1 MVEYYADDGYSGTN
15 FNRPEFK
22 RMMGDIEMGKINL
35 VLTKDLSRLGR
46 NHILTGQYTD
56 IIFPQYDV
64 RYIAVGDGVDTLY
77 DDNDIA
83 PFKNVLNEMYARD
96 ISKKQ
101 RASMA
106 NRRANGLFTGNLPP
120 YGYLIDPEKKHRF
133 IVDET
138 AAKVVRH
145 IFDLALQGYGGR
157 AIGPLLRT
165 KRCCVPPITT
175 LRSVLNAER
184 FRQKNISGMSR
195 PSAKCCTIPPTPELW
210 SATNDRPC
218 PSN

>member
-1 MVEYYADDGYSGTN
+1 MNSEYG
-15 FNRPEFK
+15 R
-22 RMMGDIEMGKINL
+22 
-35 VLTKDLSRLGR
+35 LSSEKLKARAR
-46 NHILTGQYTD
+46 QSMQKPHSHRTVYRHY
-56 IIFPQYDV
+56 FSAV
-64 RYIAVGDGVDTLY
+64 RCQVYRCRDGVDTLY
-77 DDNDIA
+77 GDNDIA

-157 AIGPLLRT
+157 AIGTMLQHEKVLRPSYHYAEIGL
-165 KRCCVPPITT
+165 KC
-175 LRSVLNAER
+175 ER

-195 PSAKCCTIPPTPELW
+195 PSAK
-210 SATNDRPC
+210 R
-218 PSN
+218 

>member
-1 MVEYYADDGYSGTN
+1 MKEQQEYRAGIYTRISADDGVTDRESNSITTQKQILTRYANEHGFRVVEYDADDGYSGTN

-106 NRRANGLFTGNLPP
+106 NRRASGLFTGNLPP

-138 AAKVVRH
+138 AA
-145 IFDLALQGYGGR
+145 
-157 AIGPLLRT
+157 
-165 KRCCVPPITT
+165 
-175 LRSVLNAER
+175 RSARVY
-184 FRQKNISGMSR
+184 
-195 PSAKCCTIPPTPELW
+195 
-210 SATNDRPC
+210 
-218 PSN
+218 